1 MNIIWLSEIKW
12 NYLKTRKQQIIS
24 RFPDDSSILFIE
36 PISKKLSN
44 NYYPIEYSHVKAV
57 TIPQLRSVKNRLS
70 NKILSYLFIRRII
83 NALATIWFK
92 FFFHKIINQAK
103 CRFSSN
109 V

>member
-44 NYYPIEYSHVKAV
+44 NYYPIDYWLKMSPLPKIVNFPLIFFSKLLFNNKNIGIKAG
-57 TIPQLRSVKNRLS
+57 
-70 NKILSYLFIRRII
+70 YLF
-83 NALATIWFK
+83 LT
-92 FFFHKIINQAK
+92 AK
-103 CRFSSN
+103 K
-109 V
+109 